1 VKKPA
6 FQALTLASFFAIT
19 AGCSGGESG
28 APAAPPPAPVLT
40 TLTVSL
46 VPTTIQVGQTA
57 TATAAGRDQFG
68 AAIASGT
75 ITWSSSAPQIATVN
89 PSGTVTAVA
98 AGQSTITA
106 TAGAVT
112 GSATITITAGDPL
125 AACRLPAR
133 FGGVGLGFPR
143 VAERQKAVG
152 DVRIAVIFVDFSDA
166 VATRTPQNVFAIL
179 SPTAENYFR
188 AVSYG
193 RMNLILQPNFVWRR
207 MSGATTQYG
216 WNALTHLSHRTYIQ
230 EAVDLAAVVDFANSD
245 AITVISNPDAGALQ
259 NGPTFIGT
267 PSSGITADGKL
278 FMNATT
284 SGRDLLFWGGYW
296 LNHEVGHSMG
306 LVDLYAYSGTAG
318 SRFVGGWS
326 LMGRIN
332 GQAREFFA
340 WERWLL
346 GWIDDAQ
353 VSCAASGTT
362 EVQISPVERTGG
374 LKMVVIPTGLTS
386 AIVVESRRSEGF
398 DTNGAFSQGLLV
410 YLIDTSIASG
420 QGTLRVLPINDTDE
434 FKATVPLQPGQ
445 TYSSGGVT
453 ITYLSQDATGDR
465 VRVGAEDDHSRR
477 ARFETPSGVKPR

>member
-1 VKKPA
+1 M
-6 FQALTLASFFAIT
+6 L
-19 AGCSGGESG
+19 
-28 APAAPPPAPVLT
+28 
-40 TLTVSL
+40 
-46 VPTTIQVGQTA
+46 
-57 TATAAGRDQFG
+57 
-68 AAIASGT
+68 
-75 ITWSSSAPQIATVN
+75 
-89 PSGTVTAVA
+89 TVTA
-98 AGQSTITA
+98 S
-106 TAGAVT
+106 
-112 GSATITITAGDPL
+112 DPL

-152 DVRIAVIFVDFSDA
+152 DVRVAVIFVDFSDA

-188 AVSYG
+188 AASYG
-193 RMNLILQPNFVWRR
+193 RMNLILEPSFVWRR

-216 WNALTHLSHRTYIQ
+216 WNTLTHLSHRTYIQ

-267 PSSGITADGKL
+267 PTSGITADGKL

-296 LNHEVGHSMG
+296 LNHEMGHSMG

-346 GWIDDAQ
+346 GWIDDVQ
-353 VSCAASGTT
+353 VSCAGAGAT
-362 EVQISPVERTGG
+362 EATISPVERSGG
-374 LKMVVIPTGLTS
+374 LKMIVIPTGLTS
-386 AIVVESRRSEGF
+386 AIVVESRRAEGQ
-398 DTNGAFSQGLLV
+398 DTNGAFSPGVLV
-410 YLIDTSIASG
+410 YLIDTAIASG
-420 QGTLRVLPINDTDE
+420 QGTLRVLPINDSDE
-434 FKATVPLQPGQ
+434 IKATVPLQSGQ
-445 TYSSGGVT
+445 SYSSAGVT
-453 ITYLSQDATGDR
+453 ITYLSQDATSDR
-465 VRVGAEDDHSRR
+465 VRIVR
-477 ARFETPSGVKPR
+477 

>member
-1 VKKPA
+1 MLTIEPRMRFSDITVA
-6 FQALTLASFFAIT
+6 QVGLTFAAALLA
-19 AGCSGGESG
+19 CSGGDS
-28 APAAPPPAPVLT
+28 AAPPPPDPPVLSS
-40 TLTVSL
+40 LSVSITPAS
-46 VPTTIQVGQTA
+46 VQVGQTA
-57 TATAAGRDQFG
+57 TANAAGRDQFG
-68 AAIASGT
+68 AAIATGT
-75 ITWSSSAPQIATVN
+75 IMWSSSATQTATVN
-89 PSGTVTAVA
+89 ASGTVTGVA
-98 AGQSTITA
+98 SGQATITA

-112 GSATITITAGDPL
+112 GSATIAVMSGDPL

-152 DVRIAVIFVDFSDA
+152 DVRIAVVFVDFSDA
-166 VATRTPQNVFAIL
+166 VATRTPQNVFGIL

-193 RMNLILQPNFVWRR
+193 RMNLILEPSFVWRR

-216 WNALTHLSHRTYIQ
+216 WSALTHVAHRTYIQ
-230 EAVDLAAVVDFANSD
+230 EAVDLAASVDFANSD

-259 NGPTFIGT
+259 NGPTFIGSPT
-267 PSSGITADGKL
+267 SGISADGKL

-306 LVDLYAYSGTAG
+306 LVDLYAYYETGH
-318 SRFVGGWS
+318 RFVGGWS

-346 GWIDDAQ
+346 GWMDDAN
-353 VSCAASGTT
+353 VSCAAAGTT
-362 EVQISPVERTGG
+362 DVVLSPVERNGG

-386 AIVVESRRSEGF
+386 ALVVESRRAEGY
-398 DTNGAFSQGLLV
+398 DTNGSFTAGALV

-434 FKATVPLQPGQ
+434 IKATAALQVGQ
-445 TYSSGGVT
+445 NYSSGGVT
-453 ITYLSQDATGDR
+453 ITFVSQDAAGDR
-465 VRVGAEDDHSRR
+465 IRVVR
-477 ARFETPSGVKPR
+477 